1 MNGFVATPAP
11 ETAPEPIS
19 LGSFWPAL
27 DASDFREAMRVGSTM
42 VPPPRIR
49 SALLAGA
56 LAADGELALWRAAQ
70 AEAGHASLAAVPAEE
85 MDGQSRLVLLWRRAV
100 YSFAAA
106 DLLETH
112 RDLTVSDM
120 GSQRA
125 TLHGESADDHKR
137 NATRAIRALL
147 GQSGTAVELI

>member
-1 MNGFVATPAP
+1 MSGFVATPAP
-11 ETAPEPIS
+11 EPAPEPLN
-19 LGSFWPAL
+19 LGTFWPSL
-27 DASDFREAMRVGSTM
+27 DTVDFREAMRVGSTM

-56 LAADGELALWRAAQ
+56 LAADSELALWRAARV
-70 AEAGHASLAAVPAEE
+70 EEGHASLAAIPAEQMGGE
-85 MDGQSRLVLLWRRAV
+85 SRFVLLWRRAV
-100 YSFAAA
+100 YSLAAA

-112 RDLTVSDM
+112 RDLTVSEM

-137 NATRAIRALL
+137 NATRALRALL